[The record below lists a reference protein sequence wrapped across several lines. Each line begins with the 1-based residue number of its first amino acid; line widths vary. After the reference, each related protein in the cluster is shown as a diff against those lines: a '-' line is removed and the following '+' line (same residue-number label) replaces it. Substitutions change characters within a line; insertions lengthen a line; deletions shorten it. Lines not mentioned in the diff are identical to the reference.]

1 MEVDFVME
9 IYISCYSIY
18 LFNSQ
23 QHNSPYLSFFPHKQL
38 KQSEKLIICG
48 QALSHCVNYT
58 IRDIISHWPKDRM
71 DNIIILK
78 DCSSTI
84 PGFETVSDE
93 LLREMI
99 DLGVR
104 VETTDSFKLL

>member
-1 MEVDFVME
+1 MEGRKLFCYEE
-9 IYISCYSIY
+9 IQFTYTQLTTTQLIM
-18 LFNSQ
+18 
-23 QHNSPYLSFFPHKQL
+23 SFFSTQL

-84 PGFETVSDE
+84 PGFEVVSDE
-93 LLREMI
+93 LLKEMI

>member
-1 MEVDFVME
+1 MENLYLV
-9 IYISCYSIY
+9 IQYICLYSQ
-18 LFNSQ
+18 LTL
-23 QHNSPYLSFFPHKQL
+23 QHNSSHLSFFLQL

-58 IRDIISHWPKDRM
+58 IRDIISHWPKDKM

-84 PGFETVSDE
+84 PGFESVSDE
-93 LLREMI
+93 LLKEMI